1 MKRYETIFI
10 VQADLPDEDIN
21 STIDRYQNILTN
33 LKGTLIN
40 VERWGKKKM
49 AYAIGKKNRGFYTLL
64 DYASQS
70 NVVSELERNF
80 KIDDKVLKYMTILK
94 SEKVNWEQIEKER
107 AEAKRKEAAI
117 EESPPKSNIAEEYPG
132 NGSEENKPA
141 NTVITHEAFEA
152 AAKEGRRNNDRT
164 SKKSETHGSS

>member
-10 VQADLPDEDIN
+10 IQADLPDEDIN
-21 STIDRYQNILTN
+21 STIDRYQTIISN

-40 VERWGKKKM
+40 VERWGKKRM
-49 AYAIGKKNRGFYTLL
+49 AYAIEKKTRGFYTLL

-80 KIDDKVLKYMTILK
+80 KIDDKVLKYMTIMK

-107 AEAKRKEAAI
+107 AAAEVKRKEAAT
-117 EESPPKSNIAEEYPG
+117 EEMPSGPNTAEANPES
-132 NGSEENKPA
+132 GSEENKPA
-141 NTVITHEAFEA
+141 GTETTFEA
-152 AAKEGRRNNDRT
+152 SEATVKEGGG
-164 SKKSETHGSS
+164 E